1 MTDTTGMTDADVLE
15 ILQSA
20 RNPRER
26 RATQAFE
33 LIHATRFTD
42 DPLFKSPVHLVEQ
55 LMSIPQL
62 YDPLRRATTDPA
74 ELEREERGKASRAG
88 RPRKKGDI
96 APVMLAWVLDRQPEM
111 QHFHDYEANSK
122 VWKLAGFEEVPG
134 NVTWWNR
141 IVEAEVEHIPAWE
154 SANRYCWSI
163 VRQYVPGACRN
174 WRMDG
179 TPYET
184 HVTLDHACKDP
195 DACAAAGGAS
205 MPKRIQRAGIE
216 DINEERHA
224 AQKAPP
230 PEEEAE
236 PLPSESGD
244 LTREKLLAELQERIA
259 GWDDDLEEVALEETY
274 PEPVIPKHR
283 RRRRPKQPGEKLCKE
298 IFIGNKQED
307 EEDVYKHRYEC
318 RDPDSGFRIYEK
330 GTRKIRQWVGGIAIT
345 ISDDTTEAQIG
356 QLHIPADVN
365 ESTAF
370 LDALALGVR
379 MTGCLP
385 ENVIVDRGM
394 NTRRNR
400 QTCALLRIGMIA
412 PWRSPQPTITK
423 RYEMRRD
430 THDEYGIPTC
440 RYCGGSGTTVGK
452 NLGFEFRRGKPV
464 ITYRCASPVTQECYR
479 RKQRRPCS
487 LEWLLLG
494 VISREDPLYYEL
506 RNQGKPSERMHG
518 NARKRSGQS
527 GNNLTSRPKRIGI
540 PFMALRAA
548 IGAFLDVFRLCLRFG
563 WLGSHPKV
571 RPALVRPRTGGKEA
585 VERLQKRRQKFGLF
599 LPRGK
604 VAQKLRLVFEGVLPD
619 GYKPVAQRRKE
630 KREAAKKAA
639 AEKKAKLKA
648 EQKAAAKADAAKAAA
663 AKDAAGE
670 EANAPPEAS
679 AA

>member
-1 MTDTTGMTDADVLE
+1 MHETTGMADAEVLE

-26 RATQAFE
+26 RATKAFE
-33 LIHATRFTD
+33 LVSATRFSD
-42 DPLFKSPVHLVEQ
+42 DKLLKSQAHVVRE
-55 LMSIPQL
+55 LMSIPEI
-62 YDPLRRATTDPA
+62 YGPLRRATTDP
-74 ELEREERGKASRAG
+74 EQLLREEQGRGSRAG
-88 RPRKKGDI
+88 RSRMEGDF
-96 APVMLAWVLDRQPEM
+96 APVMAAWVLDRQPEM
-111 QHFHDYEANSK
+111 QHFHHYEAESV
-122 VWKLAGFEEVPG
+122 VWELAGFDQQPSFG
-134 NVTWWNR
+134 TWYSR
-141 IVEAEVEHIPAWE
+141 IVEAEASHIPAWE
-154 SANRYCWSI
+154 TASRYCWGI
-163 VRQYVPGACRN
+163 VRKEVPGACRN

-184 HVTLDHACKDP
+184 HVTLHHACEDP
-195 DACAAAGGAS
+195 EACAAAGGAS
-205 MPKRIQRAGIE
+205 MPTRIQRAGIE
-216 DINEERHA
+216 DINDERHA

-236 PLPSESGD
+236 PLPLESGE
-244 LTREKLLAELQERIA
+244 LTREKLIAELQERIE
-259 GWDDDLEEVALEETY
+259 GWDDDLEEVALEETN

-283 RRRRPKQPGEKLCKE
+283 RRRPPKQPGEKVYKE

-307 EEDVYKHRYEC
+307 EDDIYKHRYEC

-356 QLHIPADVN
+356 QLHIPANVN

-370 LDALALGVR
+370 LDVLALGVR

-385 ENVIVDRGM
+385 QNVIVDRGM

-400 QTCALLRIGMIA
+400 QACALLGIGMIA
-412 PWRSPQPTITK
+412 PWRSPQPTIRK

-440 RYCGGSGTTVGK
+440 HYCGCSGTTIGK
-452 NLGFEFRRGKPV
+452 NLGFEYRRGKPV
-464 ITYRCASPVTQECYR
+464 ITYRCASPVTQDCYR

-506 RNQGKPSERMHG
+506 RYQGKPSERMHG
-518 NARKRSGQS
+518 NARKRTGQS
-527 GNNLTSRPKRIGI
+527 GKDLTSRPKRIGI

-548 IGAFLDVFRLCLRFG
+548 IGAFLDVFRICLRFG

-571 RPALVRPRTGGKEA
+571 RPALVRPRTGGKEV
-585 VERLQKRRQKFGLF
+585 VEKLQKLRQKFGLF

-604 VAQKLRLVFEGVLPD
+604 VAQKLGLVFEGVIPD

-648 EQKAAAKADAAKAAA
+648 EQKAAAKTAAA
-663 AKDAAGE
+663 NDASGQ
-670 EANAPPEAS
+670 EANPPPEAS